1 MISTAGDG
9 ERDGERAGAVLGRL
23 ILVDDS
29 PLIRD
34 LIGEQLEQGGWEV
47 RRAGGGKEALALVR
61 DWPADTVVCD
71 LHMPDMAGFDVI
83 HEIRRIDQT
92 LPVVVLSGDDDL
104 TAVLGAVRLGAFDY
118 VIKQSDDLGALEA
131 AIARAVAHGRLAR
144 ENLRLTAALERAN
157 AELAAHVH
165 ELRTQH
171 ALLEQARTRS
181 DALLRNILPGAVA
194 ERLMR
199 GEQVIADGFDQ
210 CTVLFADLVGFVQLA
225 SERAP
230 IAVVQLLDDIVSRF
244 DHLVECHGLEKI
256 KTMGDAYMAAAGLPT
271 PRADHAQ
278 AAAEMALDMLTVIEA
293 VRSQSAVALQVRIGI
308 HSGPVVAGIIGT
320 KKFSY
325 DVWGDTVNVASRMQS
340 SSVPGRIQISEATH
354 RLLGDRYAVEARGPT
369 AVKGKGQVQ
378 TWFLLA
384 RVTPG

>member
-1 MISTAGDG
+1 MTTPLAEVMLSR
-9 ERDGERAGAVLGRL
+9 ERNGAFLGRL

-34 LIGEQLEQGGWEV
+34 VIGDQLEQSGWEV
-47 RRAGGGKEALALVR
+47 RRAGGGKEALALVHA
-61 DWPADTVVCD
+61 WPPDTVVCD
-71 LHMPDMAGFDVI
+71 LHMPEMAGLDVI
-83 HEIRRIDQT
+83 HEIRRIDGT

-104 TAVLGAVRLGAFDY
+104 AVVLSAVRLGAFDY
-118 VIKQSDDLGALEA
+118 VIKDGDDIGALEA

-144 ENLRLTAALERAN
+144 ENLRLTAALEQAN
-157 AELAAHVH
+157 RELAAHVH
-165 ELRTQH
+165 ELREQH
-171 ALLEQARTRS
+171 GLLEQARARS
-181 DALLRNILPGAVA
+181 DALLRNILPGPVA

-199 GEQVIADGFDQ
+199 AEQVIADGFDES
-210 CTVLFADLVGFVQLA
+210 TVLFADIVGFMRLA
-225 SERAP
+225 AERAP
-230 IAVVQLLDDIVSRF
+230 IEVVELLDQIVSGF
-244 DHLVECHGLEKI
+244 DHLVERHGLEKI

-271 PRADHAQ
+271 PRADHAHI
-278 AAAEMALDMLTVIEA
+278 AAEMALDMLQVIEA
-293 VRSQSAVALQVRIGI
+293 VRMQRSVELEVRIGL

-340 SSVPGRIQISEATH
+340 SSVPGRIQISEATY
-354 RLLGDRYAVEARGPT
+354 RLLGDRYVVEARGPI

-384 RVTPG
+384 RATPV